1 MKLIEEIR
9 SKFHYINF
17 EYKKENVKGQQ
28 SPFHT
33 LYYNDEC
40 IISIMEG
47 HEPKDGP
54 EYEQIF
60 NIVKANINLM
70 GYGSK

>member
-17 EYKKENVKGQQ
+17 EYKKEDVKGQQ
-28 SPFHT
+28 SPFHS

-40 IISIMEG
+40 II
-47 HEPKDGP
+47 
-54 EYEQIF
+54 
-60 NIVKANINLM
+60 
-70 GYGSK
+70 